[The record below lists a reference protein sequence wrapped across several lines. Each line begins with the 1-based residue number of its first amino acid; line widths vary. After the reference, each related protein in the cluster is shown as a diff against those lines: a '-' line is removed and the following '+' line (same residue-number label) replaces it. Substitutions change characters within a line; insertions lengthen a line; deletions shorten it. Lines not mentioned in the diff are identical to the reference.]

1 MHGIEGGEGGGGAA
15 SFCALFLDARVRV
28 ATQGAAGERVG
39 SKVMCARAVAIG
51 ACSSNRIKINV
62 SACVYM
68 CVCAC
73 AWCVYVCVC
82 LCVFVYVCVC
92 DGEGK
97 NKVSFCTLFFNAAM
111 HRCM

>member
-1 MHGIEGGEGGGGAA
+1 MYTDVTELQLVVVLDDTVHGIEGGEGGGGAA

-68 CVCAC
+68 
-73 AWCVYVCVC
+73 
-82 LCVFVYVCVC
+82 
-92 DGEGK
+92 
-97 NKVSFCTLFFNAAM
+97 
-111 HRCM
+111 